1 MCMKSTRHC
10 LLLTRVWSEHK
21 DKEMSLSM
29 RPLRKRK
36 SLYYDCK
43 VRNRAVIC
51 VRNEPKLELARNLGE
66 YCDSEPVRARS
77 FRRISIWE
85 RIYFLWCLW
94 SFKIGSCY
102 PLGTTGLSEPEK
114 GLWISW
120 SIGGVAMSR
129 NIRVSEPSAEM
140 QIKIIRAKD
149 AIASQK
155 PRTVRCPYCRHN
167 SIIVFEDTRG
177 HVQTKCKACGRET
190 VFNVLEM
197 RRLRRLQLY
206 YSSLNGWDDNK

>member
-1 MCMKSTRHC
+1 MSFYDIGAAASQQVLGASD
-10 LLLTRVWSEHK
+10 LLW
-21 DKEMSLSM
+21 MAF
-29 RPLRKRK
+29 LRQG
-36 SLYYDCK
+36 S
-43 VRNRAVIC
+43 
-51 VRNEPKLELARNLGE
+51 GE
-66 YCDSEPVRARS
+66 DG
-77 FRRISIWE
+77 
-85 RIYFLWCLW
+85 YFLWCLW
-94 SFKIGSCY
+94 RFKIGSCY
-102 PLGTTGLSEPEK
+102 PIGTIGLSEPEK

-155 PRTVRCPYCRHN
+155 PRIVRCPYCRHN